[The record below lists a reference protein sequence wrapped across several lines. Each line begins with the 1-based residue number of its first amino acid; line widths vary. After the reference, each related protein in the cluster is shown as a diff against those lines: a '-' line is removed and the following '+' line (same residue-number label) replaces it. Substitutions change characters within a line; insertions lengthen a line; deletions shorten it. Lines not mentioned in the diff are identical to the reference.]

1 MSTLTKVFL
10 VLYVVLSLLLVAG
23 VVTFV
28 NTSSDTK
35 ASVDAAK
42 KDLAAAKEDN
52 TRLNTQLNSIQTQTT
67 LALSQKDSV
76 VTDLRNQL
84 SGAQQQIAQRDAANA
99 ELTANLG
106 LATTAQSTANDAL
119 KAMQAAYAERSKN
132 YDDLR
137 GAFDKQQ
144 RQLVDSGLHIDDLT
158 NVVDVT
164 RRQNKY
170 FGEQVAQLQQD
181 LGKANAV
188 LKQNGLTM
196 NTTDNSALAGPA
208 VPVNAKVEETQV
220 IGGVHY
226 ATINAGST
234 DAIARNMRLSVV
246 DPRSHQFLGYI
257 VVDQVYPHQAIGRL
271 EGPHVND
278 VQPQVAEVRSQL

>member
-1 MSTLTKVFL
+1 VSTLTKVFL

-28 NTSSDTK
+28 NTSSSTQQAVESARKERDT
-35 ASVDAAK
+35 
-42 KDLAAAKEDN
+42 LKEDN
-52 TRLNTQLNSIQTQTT
+52 GRLGAQVASMQAQTT

-76 VTDLRNQL
+76 ITDLRNQL
-84 SGAQQQIAQRDAANA
+84 NAAQQQIAQRDSANA

-137 GAFDKQQ
+137 AAFDKQQ
-144 RQLVDSGLHIDDLT
+144 RQLVDSGLRIDDLT

-188 LKQNGLTM
+188 LKQNGLTL

-234 DAIARNMRLSVV
+234 DAIARNMKLSVV

>member
-52 TRLNTQLNSIQTQTT
+52 SRLSTQLNSIQTQTT

-76 VTDLRNQL
+76 ITDLRNQI
-84 SGAQQQIAQRDAANA
+84 SSAQQQIAQRDATNA

-137 GAFDKQQ
+137 AAFDKQQ
-144 RQLVDSGLHIDDLT
+144 RQLVDSGLRIDDLT

-196 NTTDNSALAGPA
+196 NATDNSALAGPA

-234 DAIARNMRLSVV
+234 DAIARNMKLSVV

>member
-1 MSTLTKVFL
+1 VSTLTKVFL

-28 NTSSDTK
+28 NTSNYTK
-35 ASVDAAK
+35 STIDADQK
-42 KDLAAAKEDN
+42 MLGSLQEDN
-52 TRLNTQLNSIQTQTT
+52 AQLKAQNSSFNTQMA
-67 LALSQKDSV
+67 LAMSQKDSV
-76 VTDLRNQL
+76 ITDLRNQL
-84 SGAQQQIAQRDAANA
+84 NAAQQQIAQRDSANA
-99 ELTANLG
+99 ELTSNLSQ
-106 LATTAQSTANDAL
+106 ASTAQSTANDAL

-137 GAFDKQQ
+137 AAFDKQQ
-144 RQLVDSGLHIDDLT
+144 RQLVDSGLRIDDLT

-188 LKQNGLTM
+188 LKQNGLTL

>member
-28 NTSSDTK
+28 NTSSATQQSIDSARKERDT
-35 ASVDAAK
+35 
-42 KDLAAAKEDN
+42 LKEDN
-52 TRLNTQLNSIQTQTT
+52 GRLGAQVASMQAQTT

-76 VTDLRNQL
+76 ITDLRNQL
-84 SGAQQQIAQRDAANA
+84 NAAQQQIAQRDSANA

-137 GAFDKQQ
+137 AAFDKQQ
-144 RQLVDSGLHIDDLT
+144 RQLVDSGLRIDDLT

-188 LKQNGLTM
+188 LKQNGLTL
-196 NTTDNSALAGPA
+196 NTTDNSALAGPS

-234 DAIARNMRLSVV
+234 DAIARNMKLSVV